1 MDETSLDQQE
11 VGKLQS
17 LGVSLVYLF
26 GSVAE
31 GTDHGLS
38 DLDLGVVFD
47 QASRLGPDNSS
58 LYNSLYDIF
67 TDGFPDRNID
77 IVFLDNAGLELCFD
91 AISHGRL
98 LFASS
103 SDARYAFEE
112 KVLILYADF
121 RPILEEFD
129 AAVLERIRP

>member
-1 MDETSLDQQE
+1 VDSICLDPHG
-11 VGKLQS
+11 VRKLEE

>member
-1 MDETSLDQQE
+1 MDNASLDPQV
-11 VGKLQS
+11 VGKLEA

-38 DLDLGVVFD
+38 DMDLGVVFD

-103 SDARYAFEE
+103 SDARYSFEE
-112 KVLILYADF
+112 KVLILHADF
-121 RPILEEFD
+121 RPILEEFN
-129 AAVLERIRP
+129 AGVLEKIRP